1 MASETVLVV
10 DDEPMVLSMV
20 ARLLEVAGYATETAD
35 NALEGLQAL
44 EQTRPSLVI
53 TDASM
58 PEMDGYELCR
68 RVREVSDVPVM
79 MLSGYPK
86 TRETVNDKS
95 ALPDDFVAKPVAMG
109 EFLKRVDALLQPDE
123 LVGASAPA

>member
-1 MASETVLVV
+1 MASETILVV
-10 DDEPMVLSMV
+10 DDEPAVLDIVS
-20 ARLLEVAGYATETAD
+20 RFLEVAGYATEKAATALD
-35 NALEGLQAL
+35 GLRAF
-44 EQTRPSLVI
+44 EHSRPSLVI

-86 TRETVNDKS
+86 TRKTVDDKS

-109 EFLKRVDALLQPDE
+109 DLLKRVDALIQSGRLI
-123 LVGASAPA
+123 GASTAA

>member
-1 MASETVLVV
+1 MASETILVV
-10 DDEPMVLSMV
+10 DDEPAVLDIVS
-20 ARLLEVAGYATETAD
+20 RFLEVAGYATETAV
-35 NALEGLQAL
+35 NVREGLRVF
-44 EQTRPSLVI
+44 EHSRPSLVI

-86 TRETVNDKS
+86 TRETVDDES

-109 EFLKRVDALLQPDE
+109 EFLKRVDALIQSGRLI
-123 LVGASAPA
+123 GASTVA

>member
-20 ARLLEVAGYATETAD
+20 ARFLEVAGYATETAD